1 MCEINFKID
10 WLFFFFTFL
19 HCEKFHN
26 NRIQF
31 WSVEIQNF
39 IVNHESQRVRSNI
52 DPILKQK
59 EYRIEVEIFILHQLV
74 DFNPSHLSFC
84 TSTQVLSLRHVLYED
99 RRPWDRGF
107 FAYQLQQK
115 NFVPQKSW
123 PQPFEV
129 VCRLVVSICIKNR
142 TLILFWYIFTY
153 FI

>member
-19 HCEKFHN
+19 HCCEKFHN

-52 DPILKQK
+52 DPILNQK

-84 TSTQVLSLRHVLYED
+84 TST
-99 RRPWDRGF
+99 
-107 FAYQLQQK
+107 
-115 NFVPQKSW
+115 
-123 PQPFEV
+123 
-129 VCRLVVSICIKNR
+129 
-142 TLILFWYIFTY
+142 
-153 FI
+153 